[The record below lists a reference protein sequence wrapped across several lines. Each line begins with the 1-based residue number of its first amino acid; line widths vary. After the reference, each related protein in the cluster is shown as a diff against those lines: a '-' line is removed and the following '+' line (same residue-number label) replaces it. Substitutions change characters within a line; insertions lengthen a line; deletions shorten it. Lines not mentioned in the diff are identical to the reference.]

1 MLTWKLGKGKLGI
14 KNSHSTVRT
23 TIHRDLGIPKLGLEM
38 LFISQAE
45 AYFSQFKIRGS
56 RKSEFVC
63 REMEN
68 RGQSFSELNCIDLS
82 CPDIHK
88 SVSLLKQV
96 RFVSKL
102 LRLVA
107 EKGERR
113 KGREKEKKT
122 F

>member
-1 MLTWKLGKGKLGI
+1 MEFQ
-14 KNSHSTVRT
+14 N
-23 TIHRDLGIPKLGLEM
+23 LGLEM
-38 LFISQAE
+38 LFIWQAKT
-45 AYFSQFKIRGS
+45 YFSQFKIRGS
-56 RKSEFVC
+56 SKSEFVL

-68 RGQSFSELNCIDLS
+68 RGQSFSVLNCIDLS
-82 CPDIHK
+82 SPDIHK

-113 KGREKEKKT
+113 KGREKEKK
-122 F
+122 FF

>member
-1 MLTWKLGKGKLGI
+1 MEF
-14 KNSHSTVRT
+14 H
-23 TIHRDLGIPKLGLEM
+23 GIPKLGLEM
-38 LFISQAE
+38 LFISQAKTN
-45 AYFSQFKIRGS
+45 FSQFKILGS
-56 RKSEFVC
+56 SKSEFVF

-68 RGQSFSELNCIDLS
+68 RGQSFSVLNCIDLS

-113 KGREKEKKT
+113 KGEREEN
-122 F
+122 FLIVVCALWFRHVWILDSSM